1 MEKRKQNALFFDRGS
16 MENIFEMRPVS
27 ADLAKISVWR
37 GPGRRTERT
46 KDWDMWGERRR
57 GSRSRK
63 KTSVAGIGE

>member
-1 MEKRKQNALFFDRGS
+1 
-16 MENIFEMRPVS
+16 MENIFEMRPIS

-46 KDWDMWGERRR
+46 KDWDMWGERSW